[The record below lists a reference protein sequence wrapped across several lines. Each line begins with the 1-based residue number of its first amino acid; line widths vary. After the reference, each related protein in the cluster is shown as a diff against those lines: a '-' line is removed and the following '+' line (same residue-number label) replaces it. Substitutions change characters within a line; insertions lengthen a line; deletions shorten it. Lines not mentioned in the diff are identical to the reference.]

1 MIVRPVLCRP
11 FVGRREE
18 LAYLRE
24 RRLEAASSHGSLVL
38 VTGDAGLGKSRLIS
52 EFAGSLAN
60 NGRWRIAYGPCLD
73 FARRP
78 YGPILDAL
86 ARLDV
91 NPSALA
97 PAPTKQE
104 QFEAILDRFA
114 AIASRNALVIV
125 IEDLHWADAG
135 TLDLLAYLGTK
146 LNRMRILVVASCRS
160 EELHPEHPATIGV
173 ANLSQIARAGRIDL
187 APLVGVELRTFIT
200 EALDGFTLPDET
212 RRAIALAGD
221 GNPFFTEELLKN
233 AVERSVTHPI
243 RSSGPALPKT
253 VRATL
258 LERLRPFSDH
268 ERRVVTQAA
277 VIGRTFSLPL
287 LATTLG
293 TNAGELLPVL
303 RRARDFQLVEEVM
316 PAVFRFRHGLTREA
330 IYGDFLGAELQPLH
344 RTIARALEDAP
355 DDERSLEALA
365 FHWWAAGDSA
375 RSLRYNER
383 AGDAAGR
390 VHAHEDAIA
399 FYERAL
405 DAPGISP
412 NLRGAIMRKIG
423 DRRLALVWVQEAH
436 ATYTAAADIFRDA
449 GSYDHEAACR
459 VDAAV
464 AAYQLGMADPTAA
477 LESMLARL
485 APGEY
490 LARSRVHLGIA
501 WLAASFWFPTRA
513 RHHLEQ
519 VDPRALDVA
528 ADNRLRF
535 HNVLAWVAM
544 TVGDIDWFRRE
555 HAARLEAAHASAR
568 LDMLASAYNNGAV
581 SLAILGLHR
590 EALENVEQAL
600 RIARSEGRKNAEESA
615 HVFAAICYLGAGDLR
630 RARAEIE
637 AVPETTENQVTINN
651 ATATG
656 AMIGAHLDDQ
666 RLIERWFDGFEA
678 VITQEPE
685 TTCGA
690 PFAEIMVRRGRHHDA
705 AALLHRAIPE
715 CELVR
720 SNMNTL
726 LATAR
731 YGAAADRVRARQ
743 QLARAAAAPSELAER
758 HALGLFDAITCRR
771 QGRID
776 EAVALACSAADGFK
790 RLRLPLLEAEALELA
805 GDPEGALALYRRC
818 GAAYHV
824 RRIESDTASET
835 KPASQGGEATTT
847 LSEREREIALRAAR
861 GITNLDIAREL
872 SISHKT
878 VEKHLA
884 SAYQKLGISSRRQ
897 LNAQVIGRS

>member
-1 MIVRPVLCRP
+1 M
-11 FVGRREE
+11 
-18 LAYLRE
+18 
-24 RRLEAASSHGSLVL
+24 L

-52 EFAGSLAN
+52 EFTGSLAN
-60 NGRWRIAYGPCLD
+60 NGRWRIANGPCLE

-91 NPSALA
+91 TPSGLA

-114 AIASRNALVIV
+114 AIASRHALVIV
-125 IEDLHWADAG
+125 IEDLHWADAA

-146 LNRMRILVVASCRS
+146 LHRMRILVVASCRS
-160 EELHPEHPATIGV
+160 DELHPEHPATIGV
-173 ANLSQIARAGRIDL
+173 AKLAHIARAGRIDL
-187 APLVGVELRTFIT
+187 APLVGLELRTFIT

-233 AVERSVTHPI
+233 AVERTVTHPI
-243 RSSGPALPKT
+243 RSSGAALPKT

-258 LERLRPFSDH
+258 LERLRPFSDD
-268 ERRVVTQAA
+268 ERRVVKQAA
-277 VIGRTFSLPL
+277 VIGRTFSLRL
-287 LATTLG
+287 LATT
-293 TNAGELLPVL
+293 AGAEPGDLLPTL
-303 RRARDFQLVEEVM
+303 RRARDFQLVEEVV
-316 PAVFRFRHGLTREA
+316 PGVFRFRHGLTREA
-330 IYGDFLGAELQPLH
+330 IYGDFLGAEVQPLH

-355 DDERSLEALA
+355 EDERSLEALA
-365 FHWWAAGDSA
+365 FHWWAAGDSE

-405 DAPGISP
+405 DVSGIAPD
-412 NLRGAIMRKIG
+412 LRGSIMRKIA
-423 DRRLALVWVQEAH
+423 DRRLALVWIQEAY
-436 ATYTAAADIFRDA
+436 ATYIAAADVFRDA
-449 GSYDHEAACR
+449 ANYDSEAACR

-464 AAYQLGMADPTAA
+464 TAYQLGAADPTAP
-477 LESMLARL
+477 LEAMLPRL

-519 VDPRALDVA
+519 VDPRALDA
-528 ADNRLRF
+528 APDNRLRF
-535 HNVLAWVAM
+535 HNVSAWIAM
-544 TVGDIDWFRRE
+544 TVGDIEWFRRE
-555 HAARLEAAHASAR
+555 HAARLEAAHASGR
-568 LDMLASAYNNGAV
+568 LDMVASAYSNGAA
-581 SLAILGLHR
+581 SLAILGLHA

-600 RIARSEGRKNAEESA
+600 RIARSERRKNAEESA
-615 HVFAAICYLGAGDLR
+615 HVFAAICYLGAGDLK

-637 AVPETTENQVTINN
+637 AVPATTENQVTINN

-656 AMIGAHLDDQ
+656 AMIGAYLDDQ
-666 RLIERWFDGFEA
+666 GLIERWFDGFEA
-678 VITQEPE
+678 AITEAPE

-690 PFAEIMVRRGRHHDA
+690 PFAEIMVRRGRHQDA
-705 AALLHRAIPE
+705 AALLHRAIPD

-720 SNMNTL
+720 SNMSTL
-726 LATAR
+726 LATGR
-731 YGAAADRVRARQ
+731 YGAAADRVRARE

-758 HALGLFDAITCRR
+758 HALGLFDAISCRR
-771 QGRID
+771 DGRDD
-776 EAVALACSAADGFK
+776 EAVAFARGAADGFR
-790 RLRLPLLEAEALELA
+790 RLRMPLLEAEALEVA
-805 GDPEGALALYRRC
+805 GDPAGALALYRRC

-824 RRIESDTASET
+824 RRLESGNSGGSTIRIARRGGDGGAFRARARNRASRGARRNESRHRARALHQ
-835 KPASQGGEATTT
+835 PQDRGEAPGIR
-847 LSEREREIALRAAR
+847 LPEARHLIAKTARRADILRPLGPCGSFR
-861 GITNLDIAREL
+861 GPRTAPRP
-872 SISHKT
+872 
-878 VEKHLA
+878 
-884 SAYQKLGISSRRQ
+884 
-897 LNAQVIGRS
+897 